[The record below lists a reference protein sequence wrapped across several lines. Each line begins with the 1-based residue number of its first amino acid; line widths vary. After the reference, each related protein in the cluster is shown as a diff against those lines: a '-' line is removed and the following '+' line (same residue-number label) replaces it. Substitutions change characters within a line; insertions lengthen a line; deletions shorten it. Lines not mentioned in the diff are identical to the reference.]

1 MLGKLLKYDFR
12 SMGKQF
18 AFVWPAVLVLAL
30 VNRFTFGGL
39 FQEGGADIGL
49 PGQLATGLT
58 FLVYWAVILAT
69 MVLTLVFIIQRFFK
83 GLLGDEGYL
92 MHTLPVKTWQLIV
105 SKLICGMTA
114 CIISVLV
121 ALLSVLIIIPVP
133 TADLLDFWPELFRAL
148 GSQGVN
154 GFLAPLELLLLI
166 LVSLVQCCL
175 HLYLA
180 MAIGHL
186 FGKNRIVMSVVAFL
200 AINFVVSFL
209 FSSAFFSFVS
219 LLGEQVTELL
229 YDRVEM
235 SVWGVWHSAVGLMI
249 LGSAAA
255 AAVYFFF
262 TERILRRRLNLE

>member
-219 LLGEQVTELL
+219 LLGEQVTELV
-229 YDRVEM
+229 YDRMEM
-235 SVWGVWHSAVGLMI
+235 SVWGV
-249 LGSAAA
+249 
-255 AAVYFFF
+255 
-262 TERILRRRLNLE
+262 

>member
-1 MLGKLLKYDFR
+1 MLGKLLKYDLR

-30 VNRFTFGGL
+30 VNRFTFGNAL
-39 FQEGGADIGL
+39 ENGGADLSL

-58 FLVYWAVILAT
+58 FLVYWAVILAM

-92 MHTLPVKTWQLIV
+92 MHTLPVKTWQLMV
-105 SKLICGMTA
+105 SKLICAMAA
-114 CIISVLV
+114 CAASLLV
-121 ALLSVLIIIPVP
+121 AVLSVLIIVPVAA
-133 TADLLDFWPELFRAL
+133 ADLLGFLPELFRAL

-154 GFLAPLELLLLI
+154 GFLAPLELLVLV
-166 LVSLVQCCL
+166 LVSLGQCCL

-200 AINFVVSFL
+200 VINFVVSSVFSSL
-209 FSSAFFSFVS
+209 FFSSAIFMGDQMAELVQGS
-219 LLGEQVTELL
+219 LEI
-229 YDRVEM
+229 
-235 SVWGVWHSAVGLMI
+235 SAWGVWHGAMGLMI
-249 LGSAAA
+249 LGSAAV

>member
-39 FQEGGADIGL
+39 FREGAADIGL
-49 PGQLATGLT
+49 PGQMATGVT

-92 MHTLPVKTWQLIV
+92 MHTLPVKTWQLIL
-105 SKLICGMTA
+105 SKLLCGMAA
-114 CIISVLV
+114 CIISILA
-121 ALLSVLIIIPVP
+121 ALLSVLIIVPVP
-133 TADLLDFWPELFRAL
+133 AADLLGFWPELFRAL

-154 GFLAPLELLLLI
+154 GILAPLELLLLA
-166 LVSLVQCCL
+166 LAALAQCCL
-175 HLYLA
+175 QLYLA

-186 FGKNRIVMSVVAFL
+186 FGKNRIAMSVVAYL
-200 AINFVVSFL
+200 AINIVMSSL
-209 FSSAFFSFVS
+209 FSTAAASFAA
-219 LLGEQVTELL
+219 LIGEQVTELINQ
-229 YDRVEM
+229 RMEA
-235 SVWGVWHSAVGLMI
+235 SVWGVWHSAVGLML

>member
-18 AFVWPAVLVLAL
+18 AFIWPAALVLAL
-30 VNRFTFGGL
+30 VNRFTFGGAL
-39 FQEGGADIGL
+39 ESGGVDLGL

-58 FLVYWAVILAT
+58 FLVYWAIILAM
-69 MVLTLVFIIQRFFK
+69 MVLTLVFIIQRFFM

-92 MHTLPVKTWQLIV
+92 THTLPVKTWQLIV
-105 SKLICGMTA
+105 SKMICGISA
-114 CIISVLV
+114 FIISILV
-121 ALLSVLIIIPVP
+121 ALLSILIMIPASA
-133 TADLLDFWPELFRAL
+133 ADLLGFWPELFRAL

-154 GFLAPLELLLLI
+154 GFLAPLELLVLI
-166 LVSLVQCCL
+166 LLSLIQCCL

-186 FGKNRIVMSVVAFL
+186 FSKNRIVMSVIAFL
-200 AINFVVSFL
+200 AINFAVSIL
-209 FSSAFFSFVS
+209 FSSAALSFATFV
-219 LLGEQVTELL
+219 GDQVTGLIQ
-229 YDRVEM
+229 DRTEAT
-235 SVWGVWHSAVGLMI
+235 VWGVWHSAVGLMI

>member
-39 FQEGGADIGL
+39 FREGAADIGL
-49 PGQLATGLT
+49 PGQMATGVT

-83 GLLGDEGYL
+83 GLLG
-92 MHTLPVKTWQLIV
+92 
-105 SKLICGMTA
+105 
-114 CIISVLV
+114 
-121 ALLSVLIIIPVP
+121 
-133 TADLLDFWPELFRAL
+133 ADLLGFWPELFRAL

-154 GFLAPLELLLLI
+154 GILAPLELLLLA
-166 LVSLVQCCL
+166 LAALAQCCL
-175 HLYLA
+175 QMYLA

-186 FGKNRIVMSVVAFL
+186 FGKNRIAMSVVAYL
-200 AINFVVSFL
+200 AINIVMSSL
-209 FSSAFFSFVS
+209 FSTAAASFAA
-219 LLGEQVTELL
+219 LIGEQVTELINQ
-229 YDRVEM
+229 RMEA
-235 SVWGVWHSAVGLMI
+235 SVWGVWHSAVGLML

-255 AAVYFFF
+255 AAIYFFF